1 MKLRQN
7 EKTLKFCKIGY
18 DFWIGSCLMVNQPKM
33 NKFKKTAYVIYWI
46 LEIPFNILKEINFFL
61 QKKIKRLLKE

>member
-1 MKLRQN
+1 MV
-7 EKTLKFCKIGY
+7 FGAGIV
-18 DFWIGSCLMVNQPKM
+18 LMVNQPKM
-33 NKFKKTAYVIYWI
+33 NRFKKTAYVIYWI